1 MWIFHKYKKTIISLH
16 EINPFSPK
24 EKNILTNFNQIYKFK
39 LQITRSP
46 QSLIHFFQAW
56 TQFSCSFAQLLEW
69 IPFTAFPIDLPTQI
83 SFDTPLSTIVSR
95 FNKLPPLAPIV
106 YAPYRG
112 SRRFIYRGQNLIV
125 VPPLRKD
132 ANERET
138 SSGKHGY
145 TDTRPRYL
153 YNLFVYLSGAYTTD
167 TGHVAIMDAGERD
180 GIHLIKRTIE

>member
-1 MWIFHKYKKTIISLH
+1 MRERNSHAPSRSFLN
-16 EINPFSPK
+16 ESP
-24 EKNILTNFNQIYKFK
+24 LPRFLSTCLLKF
-39 LQITRSP
+39 P
-46 QSLIHFFQAW
+46 LI
-56 TQFSCSFAQLLEW
+56 
-69 IPFTAFPIDLPTQI
+69 PPP
-83 SFDTPLSTIVSR
+83 PLSTIVSR
-95 FNKLPPLAPIV
+95 FNKLPPLAAIV

-125 VPPLRKD
+125 VPLLRKD